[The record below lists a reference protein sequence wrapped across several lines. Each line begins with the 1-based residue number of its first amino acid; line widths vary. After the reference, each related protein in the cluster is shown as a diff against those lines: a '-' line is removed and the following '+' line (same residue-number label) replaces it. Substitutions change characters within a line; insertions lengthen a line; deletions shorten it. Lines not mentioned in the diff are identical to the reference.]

1 MTFEEGPWPNKIED
15 PITHKVGIKGS
26 EGNKPIYRC
35 IKPEIYVPPPKTF
48 GIEDMELNSF

>member
-26 EGNKPIYRC
+26 EGNKPIYRR
-35 IKPEIYVPPPKTF
+35 IKPEISVPPPKTF
-48 GIEDMELNSF
+48 GIEERELDSL